1 MDISDAEES
10 GELED
15 MSDDGSDT
23 DWVESSRKVN
33 NTRRR
38 TSNPSSNNSL
48 ADVKSQMPSEEIPT
62 IQKENASS
70 QCCSCSS
77 KSFCKLTRYCECRAL
92 GSQCGTGCGCNASKC
107 SNRMRVVKE
116 EIDDEPPSEK
126 EGSEFGNVSSSEND
140 AKMKED
146 VKQGIMLLENAMA
159 EKETQ
164 QPKSRKPLADIG
176 NTDVSTLL
184 LFQGIRNC
192 HSRPI

>member
-1 MDISDAEES
+1 
-10 GELED
+10 
-15 MSDDGSDT
+15 
-23 DWVESSRKVN
+23 
-33 NTRRR
+33 
-38 TSNPSSNNSL
+38 
-48 ADVKSQMPSEEIPT
+48 
-62 IQKENASS
+62 
-70 QCCSCSS
+70 
-77 KSFCKLTRYCECRAL
+77 
-92 GSQCGTGCGCNASKC
+92 
-107 SNRMRVVKE
+107 MRVVKE

>member
-1 MDISDAEES
+1 
-10 GELED
+10 

-48 ADVKSQMPSEEIPT
+48 ADVKSQKPSEEIPT
-62 IQKENASS
+62 AQKEHALS

-77 KSFCKLTRYCECRAL
+77 KSLCKLTRYCECRAL
-92 GSQCGTGCGCNASKC
+92 GSQCGTGCGCNASKY
-107 SNRMRVVKE
+107 SNRVRVIKE

-140 AKMKED
+140 AKM
-146 VKQGIMLLENAMA
+146 
-159 EKETQ
+159 
-164 QPKSRKPLADIG
+164 
-176 NTDVSTLL
+176 
-184 LFQGIRNC
+184 
-192 HSRPI
+192 

>member
-1 MDISDAEES
+1 MDISDADES

-23 DWVESSRKVN
+23 DWVESSRKIN

-38 TSNPSSNNSL
+38 TSNPSRNNSL
-48 ADVKSQMPSEEIPT
+48 TDVKSEMPSEEIPT
-62 IQKENASS
+62 IQKEHASS

-77 KSFCKLTRYCECRAL
+77 KSLCKLTRYCECRAL

-107 SNRMRVVKE
+107 SNRVRVVKE

-126 EGSEFGNVSSSEND
+126 EGSEFGNVSSSENG
-140 AKMKED
+140 AKMKDE

-176 NTDVSTLL
+176 NNDVSTLL

-192 HSRPI
+192 RSRPI